1 MSFVKWKEEN
11 ILDLIDD
18 EGSFDFDDSGKIN
31 TKTQYSIRNSMTAK
45 LKKRSKNIKLID
57 VWFVKFN

>member
-45 LKKRSKNIKLID
+45 LKKRSKKYKID
-57 VWFVKFN
+57 